1 MSVPEIGSPGI
12 GIPPSEM
19 IEVTAAAEDEV
30 EPISTTGPDFAQQ
43 LDSNV
48 TQQRETDEGP
58 PQSLRTGDAQG

>member
-1 MSVPEIGSPGI
+1 MPGIGSPKA

-19 IEVTAAAEDEV
+19 IEVTAAVEDEV

-48 TQQRETDEGP
+48 TQ
-58 PQSLRTGDAQG
+58 